1 MPKSDDL
8 ARARAPHRLA
18 QTKTEGVLDMT
29 QTNASNAANPPGR
42 EWPSGAGPR
51 SVARPRVLALA
62 GFAIGLV
69 LATASTRAL
78 LD

>member
-1 MPKSDDL
+1 
-8 ARARAPHRLA
+8 
-18 QTKTEGVLDMT
+18 MT